1 MHQADL
7 DRAVLRRS
15 SPARTPHFRR
25 KRPVLIRQTCLLVR
39 PLRARS
45 LPLPRAS
52 PVPLPQSRLDRP
64 GQRGPERR
72 LGAVRAAV
80 EARPVAKR
88 PAAPRRS
95 ESSGQ
100 GGTRRAPGPRGL
112 DADAKVDRTTA
123 TGSGAVAAE
132 GTVSSI
138 AETPPARRAA
148 RESADHSSV
157 RFTASPP
164 LMVVDSTVPPASAAT
179 GGGQAGPGATELN
192 DVRPS
197 SVPDAVIGGEA
208 EPQPSPGEPELRRD
222 AKVPGAEAVEPFP
235 GVRAP
240 SPTEAARRLSAKS
253 KGLRPRSI
261 RLAARPVNRSN
272 WLPPVRCHR
281 RAVLWSVW
289 TGCLRRRGT
298 ARMAVPTPAGS
309 ARPLS

>member
-1 MHQADL
+1 MSAPGGSGPSRPSKKLAGQDPAFQAKTPGADPS
-7 DRAVLRRS
+7 DVPPSQTSPSEVSPPS
-15 SPARTPHFRR
+15 SGEP
-25 KRPVLIRQTCLLVR
+25 
-39 PLRARS
+39 S
-45 LPLPRAS
+45 S
-52 PVPLPQSRLDRP
+52 S
-64 GQRGPERR
+64 
-72 LGAVRAAV
+72 AAV
-80 EARPVAKR
+80 TPGSARPTRSGKTARGGAGRGRSQAGRKTSR
-88 PAAPRRS
+88 APRRS

-164 LMVVDSTVPPASAAT
+164 LMVVDSTVLPASAAT

-222 AKVPGAEAVEPFP
+222 AKVPGPEAVEPFP
-235 GVRAP
+235 AATRAESDGSSQEAERKEQRP
-240 SPTEAARRLSAKS
+240 APEIDPVGSKSGESIELVAARAM
-253 KGLRPRSI
+253 
-261 RLAARPVNRSN
+261 
-272 WLPPVRCHR
+272 PPPGGALV
-281 RAVLWSVW
+281 SV
-289 TGCLRRRGT
+289 
-298 ARMAVPTPAGS
+298 
-309 ARPLS
+309 